1 MQGGGLLD
9 FASAP
14 IFSGPGPC
22 PALHQGGGRA
32 AHLPALPQLFHQRA
46 GKGTGVKLFEK
57 ENRKISLTA
66 YGEQFLPYVQRSLAL
81 LDEGAAVLEQ
91 MAGNL
96 PQVAKLGYFHS
107 ISASLIPALVEGF
120 YREEDNREHPLPVYR
135 GPFL

>member
-46 GKGTGVKLFEK
+46 GKGTGGQAVREGEPWGKDHDGLNGKGIFCQSSE
-57 ENRKISLTA
+57 ITA
-66 YGEQFLPYVQRSLAL
+66 N
-81 LDEGAAVLEQ
+81 VL
-91 MAGNL
+91 
-96 PQVAKLGYFHS
+96 
-107 ISASLIPALVEGF
+107 
-120 YREEDNREHPLPVYR
+120 R
-135 GPFL
+135 